1 MRGAHTTT
9 WTTSNAPPRETEAE
23 LRALCAHAA
32 VGLENAH
39 RFLLMFANLYYAPDD
54 RAVALDMIGRLR
66 KAGAP

>member
-1 MRGAHTTT
+1 MMLIC
-9 WTTSNAPPRETEAE
+9 SDPPRETEAE

-32 VGLENAH
+32 VGLENGH

-54 RAVALDMIGRLR
+54 QAATLELIARLR